1 MSILEAIAAG
11 LGVISVWFI
20 VRRNVWAFPIG
31 IVMVSLYIL
40 VFYRAKFYADMG
52 LQVIYIG
59 MQIQGWILWTR
70 GKKAIDQK
78 IAIRRLSRIQWLYTL
93 GVILAGTA
101 LIGYLLSIKTDAALP
116 YIDALTT
123 VISLTAQWWM
133 NKKYLGNW
141 VLWIVVDCIYLYQY
155 SFKKLYLTT
164 GLYAVFLVLAILGY
178 QEWKR
183 EEFQEQER
191 DFTPDSFLTESK

>member
-155 SFKKLYLTT
+155 SFKELYLTT

>member
-93 GVILAGTA
+93 GIILAGTA

-155 SFKKLYLTT
+155 SFKELYLTT